1 VAERTWSRWPVVV
14 AVATGTLLT
23 VVTVAFGLAG
33 GISWQQFVES
43 YALTNLVIG
52 LAYLASGVPVAWLT
66 RNVVGPLLMS
76 AGLCHLI
83 SAAATMTAVFG
94 LEADWPTS
102 AIRAL
107 STFSNGPWQFGIGL
121 LFPFALLLFPDGRLP
136 SRRWVWV
143 AWLIV
148 LSGAFQAVTG
158 VLSDGSSFSDS
169 PETNSILSIGLEL
182 PEPVVLIA
190 GIASDAAYLLV
201 IGALVWRFI
210 RGDERTRGQL
220 MWLILALLIILA
232 LNFERFLTGDGPI
245 LLLLSVVLIPI
256 AIAIA
261 IVRYRLFDIRVVLS
275 RTLLYGLTIAVIIAA
290 YVGIVAGLTLLVPSN
305 AQRSVSVA
313 AAIIVAFLFAP
324 LRSLVQRMINR
335 AFYGTRSDPARTAW
349 QIGEGLRHD
358 DDLPGVLEQT
368 RSALR
373 LPWISLRD
381 EPAGN
386 DIAAAGTAELSPTA
400 ELPLTYRDEQVGT
413 MIIGLRQG
421 ERELHDADR
430 RTLELIATPLA
441 VALHATA
448 LSEQVQ
454 QARTATVEAAAA
466 ERVRLQRELHDGV
479 GPILTSAAFQAD
491 AASNLIHT
499 DPAGAERLLDEIRS
513 ELRGATDDVRRVV
526 YGLRPI
532 ELDNAGLVGAI
543 RQRLAGLPAAER
555 GQINV
560 EMELPDQLPALSPAV
575 ELAAYRIASE
585 AINNALTHS
594 AGRRCLVTITANGTL
609 AVTVRDDGRPPA
621 SWTPGVGLRSI
632 LERAEELGGTAAA
645 GPTGDGWEV
654 RARLPLDGLAAS
666 ARD

>member
-1 VAERTWSRWPVVV
+1 MP
-14 AVATGTLLT
+14 
-23 VVTVAFGLAG
+23 
-33 GISWQQFVES
+33 
-43 YALTNLVIG
+43 
-52 LAYLASGVPVAWLT
+52 
-66 RNVVGPLLMS
+66 
-76 AGLCHLI
+76 
-83 SAAATMTAVFG
+83 
-94 LEADWPTS
+94 EA
-102 AIRAL
+102 
-107 STFSNGPWQFGIGL
+107 
-121 LFPFALLLFPDGRLP
+121 
-136 SRRWVWV
+136 
-143 AWLIV
+143 
-148 LSGAFQAVTG
+148 
-158 VLSDGSSFSDS
+158 
-169 PETNSILSIGLEL
+169 
-182 PEPVVLIA
+182 VVLIA

-201 IGALVWRFI
+201 IAALVWRFI
-210 RGDERTRGQL
+210 RGDERTRRQL
-220 MWLILALLIILA
+220 MWLILALLIIIA
-232 LNFERFLTGDGPI
+232 LNTERFLTGDGPI
-245 LLLLSVVLIPI
+245 LLLLSALLIPI
-256 AIAIA
+256 ALAIA
-261 IVRYRLFDIRVVLS
+261 IVRYELFDIRVVLS
-275 RTLLYGLTIAVIIAA
+275 RTLLYGLTIAVVIAI
-290 YVGIVAGLTLLVPSN
+290 YVGVVAGLTLLVPSN

-313 AAIIVAFLFAP
+313 AAIMVAFLFAP

-368 RSALR
+368 RGALR
-373 LPWISLRD
+373 LRWISLRG
-381 EPAGN
+381 EPDGN
-386 DIAAAGTAELSPTA
+386 VIATAGTPQGTPNA
-400 ELPLTYRDEQVGT
+400 ELPLTYRDEPVGT
-413 MIIGLRQG
+413 LVIGLRRG
-421 ERELHDADR
+421 ERDLHDADR
-430 RTLELIATPLA
+430 RTLDLIATPLA

-491 AASNLIHT
+491 AASNLVHT
-499 DPAGAERLLDEIRS
+499 DPAAAERLLDEIRT
-513 ELRGATDDVRRVV
+513 ELRSAIDDVRRVV

-543 RQRLAGLPAAER
+543 RQRLAGLPAGEP

-560 EMELPDQLPALSPAV
+560 EMELPEKLPALSPAV

-609 AVTVRDDGRPPA
+609 AVTVRDDGRPPT

-654 RARLPLDGLAAS
+654 SARLPLDALAQRPS
-666 ARD
+666 AT

>member
-1 VAERTWSRWPVVV
+1 VTERTWSRWPVIV
-14 AVATGTLLT
+14 AIAAGMLLT
-23 VVTVAFGLAG
+23 GVTLGFGLAS
-33 GISWQQFVES
+33 GIDWQMFVQS
-43 YALTNLVIG
+43 YTLTNLVIG
-52 LAYLASGVPVAWLT
+52 LAFLASGAPVAWLT
-66 RNVVGPLLMS
+66 RNVVGPLLIA

-83 SAAATMTAVFG
+83 SAAATMMAVFG
-94 LEADWPTS
+94 LNADWPTS
-102 AIRAL
+102 AIRVL
-107 STFSNGPWQFGIGL
+107 STFSNGPWQLGIGL
-121 LFPFALLLFPDGRLP
+121 LFPLALLLFPDGRLP
-136 SRRWVWV
+136 SRRWAWV

-158 VLSDGSSFSDS
+158 VLSGGSSFSDS
-169 PETNSILSIGLEL
+169 PEATSILSIGLEL
-182 PEPVVLIA
+182 SESVVLIA

-210 RGDERTRGQL
+210 RGDERTRRQL
-220 MWLILALLIILA
+220 MWLILAMLIILA
-232 LNFERFLTGDGPI
+232 LNAERFLTGDGPI
-245 LLLLSVVLIPI
+245 LLLLSAVLIPI
-256 AIAIA
+256 ALAIA
-261 IVRYRLFDIRVVLS
+261 IVRYQLFDIRVVLS
-275 RTLLYGLTIAVIIAA
+275 RTLLYGLTVGLVIAIYIGV
-290 YVGIVAGLTLLVPSN
+290 VAGLTLLVPSN

-313 AAIIVAFLFAP
+313 AAIVVAFLFAP

-335 AFYGTRSDPARTAW
+335 AFYGTRSDPARTASR
-349 QIGEGLRHD
+349 IGEGLRQD
-358 DDLPGVLEQT
+358 DDLPGLLERT

-373 LPWISLRD
+373 LPWISLRG
-381 EPAGN
+381 EPGGN
-386 DIAAAGTAELSPTA
+386 DIASAGTAVETTTV
-400 ELPLTYRDEQVGT
+400 ELPLGYRDEQVGT
-413 MIIGLRQG
+413 MIIGLRRG
-421 ERELHDADR
+421 ERGLHDADR

-448 LSEQVQ
+448 LSDQVQ

-491 AASNLIHT
+491 AASNLIHA
-499 DPAGAERLLDEIRS
+499 DPAGAERLLNEIRS
-513 ELRGATDDVRRVV
+513 ELRGAIDDVRRVV

-543 RQRLAGLPAAER
+543 RQRLAGLPAAGP

-560 EMELPDQLPALSPAV
+560 EMDLPDQLPALSPAV

-594 AGRRCLVTITANGTL
+594 AGRRCLVKITANGTL
-609 AVTVRDDGRPPA
+609 AVTVRDDGKPPT

-645 GPTGDGWEV
+645 GPTSDGWEV
-654 RARLPLDGLAAS
+654 RARLPLDGLTPS
-666 ARD
+666 IG

>member
-1 VAERTWSRWPVVV
+1 
-14 AVATGTLLT
+14 
-23 VVTVAFGLAG
+23 
-33 GISWQQFVES
+33 
-43 YALTNLVIG
+43 
-52 LAYLASGVPVAWLT
+52 
-66 RNVVGPLLMS
+66 
-76 AGLCHLI
+76 
-83 SAAATMTAVFG
+83 
-94 LEADWPTS
+94 
-102 AIRAL
+102 
-107 STFSNGPWQFGIGL
+107 
-121 LFPFALLLFPDGRLP
+121 
-136 SRRWVWV
+136 
-143 AWLIV
+143 
-148 LSGAFQAVTG
+148 
-158 VLSDGSSFSDS
+158 
-169 PETNSILSIGLEL
+169 
-182 PEPVVLIA
+182 
-190 GIASDAAYLLV
+190 
-201 IGALVWRFI
+201 
-210 RGDERTRGQL
+210 
-220 MWLILALLIILA
+220 
-232 LNFERFLTGDGPI
+232 
-245 LLLLSVVLIPI
+245 
-256 AIAIA
+256 
-261 IVRYRLFDIRVVLS
+261 
-275 RTLLYGLTIAVIIAA
+275 
-290 YVGIVAGLTLLVPSN
+290 
-305 AQRSVSVA
+305 
-313 AAIIVAFLFAP
+313 
-324 LRSLVQRMINR
+324 MINR

-373 LPWISLRD
+373 LPWISLRG

-386 DIAAAGTAELSPTA
+386 DIAAAGTAEQSPTA

-413 MIIGLRQG
+413 MIIGLRRG

-448 LSEQVQ
+448 LSDQVQ

-513 ELRGATDDVRRVV
+513 ELRGAIDDVRRVV

-555 GQINV
+555 GQIKV
-560 EMELPDQLPALSPAV
+560 EMDLPDPLPALSPAV

-666 ARD
+666 VRD